1 LNLDSGWIK
10 TDNTGHIM
18 AHFTKYAA
26 ALFCLLPCLSAA
38 TPNAIDSRDTSLL
51 LFDGK
56 TVLGRIVAPDSPS
69 ALERLAIQ
77 HITATTRRVFGF
89 ELPVV
94 SARDASDLS
103 NAVVIGTP
111 ATNPALSEVLL
122 PTQTSSGGEFLIRKI
137 SDSAVAVVSSSGRG
151 VYNGAV
157 YLAGFALQSHGTGV
171 ALQTATVN
179 RKSPI
184 RNRGTYNLVCW
195 GLAPRYTRQDWEH
208 IIDAMAE
215 DGMNLIYFWLSG
227 IFRSQLFPESFIYRE
242 TPLTTDDIRQLIK
255 HAHSRG
261 VEFYLGTG
269 VFAWFGIDD
278 IAKLH
283 PEFRDV
289 GIPYMSRTLPAARQA
304 MKSYLLELADA
315 FPEADG
321 MWLEIGDE
329 GDYACKDPACQKPVD
344 EFGSKVS
351 GQASPS
357 FLKDFS
363 AELWKKHPKAKL
375 VWGLGYPEAHKWDV
389 KYYEELRQNFR
400 DPRYYF
406 LEVRQNW
413 ALQDREGVLK
423 PLRELSDNAMHW
435 DQYYGLPLRDIGER
449 ARRINEDGLAGYV
462 VAFEPGFNTHSV
474 FGRSIPFPVDVIPYR
489 LTRFAYREFT
499 FEPNLMWSD
508 FRKRMLDHFFGEG
521 ADPELVDLT
530 LTLFEFMRTGPI
542 SGSFR
547 ELAHPVDGSDY
558 GRKLK
563 PRLAAIEARLNRIE
577 PGLGAR
583 GKSIGLPLLRRAIK
597 DLQTGYSIQ

>member
-1 LNLDSGWIK
+1 
-10 TDNTGHIM
+10 M
-18 AHFTKYAA
+18 ASYTKWAPVV
-26 ALFCLLPCLSAA
+26 LCLLVRLSGAA
-38 TPNAIDSRDTSLL
+38 IPKAIDSNDTPLL

-56 TVLGRIVAPDSPS
+56 TVLGRIVAPDRPS
-69 ALERLAIQ
+69 ALETLAIQ
-77 HITATTRRVFGF
+77 QITATTRDVFGF

-94 SARDASDLS
+94 SAREARDLS
-103 NAVVIGTP
+103 HAIVIGTP
-111 ATNPALSEVLL
+111 ASNAALSGMLAPERAA
-122 PTQTSSGGEFLIRKI
+122 SDGEFLIRKI
-137 SDSAVAVVSSSGRG
+137 SDSAVAAVSNSGRG
-151 VYNGAV
+151 VYNAAV
-157 YLAGFALQSHGTGV
+157 YLSDFALQSQGAGV

-184 RNRGTYNLVCW
+184 ANRGTYNLVCW

-208 IIDAMAE
+208 VIDAMAE

-255 HAHSRG
+255 YAHSRG
-261 VEFYLGTG
+261 IDFYLGTG
-269 VFAWFGIDD
+269 VFAWFGIDE
-278 IAKLH
+278 IAKFH

-351 GQASPS
+351 GQASPA
-357 FLKDFS
+357 FLKEFS
-363 AELWKKHPKAKL
+363 AELWKRHSQAKL

-389 KYYEELRQNFR
+389 KYYEELRRNFR

-413 ALQDREGVLK
+413 MLQDHEGVLK
-423 PLRELSDNAMHW
+423 PLRDLSSHAMHW

-499 FEPNLMWSD
+499 FDPNLTWND
-508 FRKRMLDHFFGEG
+508 FRKRLLTHFFGEG

-542 SGSFR
+542 TGSFN

-563 PRLAAIEARLNRIE
+563 PRLSAIEARLNRME

-583 GKSIGLPLLRRAIK
+583 GKSIGLPLLRSAIK
-597 DLQTGYSIQ
+597 DLRTGYSIQ